1 MQLPG
6 RNRNNIRKGGKMNK
20 QEKEQL
26 EKNTKDIK
34 AMKVVSDSLLRRVD
48 ILSERVKAL
57 ENKDNRN
64 E

>member
-1 MQLPG
+1 
-6 RNRNNIRKGGKMNK
+6 MNL

-34 AMKVVSDSLLRRVD
+34 AMKVVSDSILRRVD

-57 ENKDNRN
+57 ENKDTKN
-64 E
+64 EE